1 VLTCCA
7 NSKEHTMNASTPVP
21 PRRPTAGID
30 WASTDHA
37 VAVVDPDGVALKRCT
52 VEHTGAG
59 LGALVKTLQRAD
71 VDAVGIERPDG
82 PVVDALLEAGFTVFV
97 IAPNQLKNLRSR
109 YGSAGN
115 KDDRFDAYVL
125 ADTVRTDRHRLT
137 ALTQD
142 SPQTITLRMTVRARK
157 DLIAARVSMANQ
169 LRAHLQSTLPGAIG
183 LFRDIDSPI
192 TLAFLSRF
200 PSQAKA
206 DWLSPARLQAWLRSA
221 GYYNPTNAAA
231 LHAHL
236 TAAPRG
242 TVGPETAARAAVTL
256 ALVTALSAIRA
267 QIKALEEQITAQL
280 AAHPDGHIFTS
291 LPRAGT
297 VRAARLLAEIG
308 DARGRYPTPEALVCL
323 AGAAPSTRQS
333 GKVKVVSFRWAVDKQ
348 LRGAVTDFAG
358 DSHTA
363 NAWAEDLY
371 RRARERGH
379 DHPHAVRILA
389 RAWLHVIWRCWQD
402 RVAYDPA
409 SHRALQRILA
419 AAA

>member
-1 VLTCCA
+1 MPAPPSRRVDLRP
-7 NSKEHTMNASTPVP
+7 ASTGQATTTPLP
-21 PRRPTAGID
+21 SWT
-30 WASTDHA
+30 
-37 VAVVDPDGVALKRCT
+37 PDGVALKRCT
-52 VEHTGAG
+52 FKHTGAG
-59 LGALVKTLQRAD
+59 LGALVKALQRAD

-82 PVVDALLEAGFTVFV
+82 PVVDALLEAGLTVFV

-157 DLIAARVSMANQ
+157 DLIAARVAMANQ
-169 LRAHLQSTLPGAIG
+169 LRAYLQSTLPGAIG
-183 LFRDIDSPI
+183 LFHDIDSPI
-192 TLAFLSRF
+192 TLAFLTRF

-242 TVGPETAARAAVTL
+242 STGPKAAARAAVTL

-267 QIKALEEQITAQL
+267 QIKALEDQITAQL
-280 AAHPDGHIFTS
+280 AAHPDGHIFTRCHAPEPCAPPACSPRSATPAAATPPRS
-291 LPRAGT
+291 LWSASPGPPPRHDSPARSSRSAGPST
-297 VRAARLLAEIG
+297 SK
-308 DARGRYPTPEALVCL
+308 C
-323 AGAAPSTRQS
+323 AAPSPTS
-333 GKVKVVSFRWAVDKQ
+333 
-348 LRGAVTDFAG
+348 
-358 DSHTA
+358 
-363 NAWAEDLY
+363 
-371 RRARERGH
+371 
-379 DHPHAVRILA
+379 
-389 RAWLHVIWRCWQD
+389 
-402 RVAYDPA
+402 PA
-409 SHRALQRILA
+409 TPELLTW
-419 AAA
+419 

>member
-7 NSKEHTMNASTPVP
+7 NSKEHTMNASTSTA
-21 PRRPTAGID
+21 PRRGTAGVD
-30 WASTDHA
+30 WASKDHA
-37 VAVVDPDGVALKRCT
+37 VAVVDPDGAVVTRCT
-52 VEHTGAG
+52 FEHTDAG
-59 LGALVKTLQRAD
+59 LRALIKALQHVD

-142 SPQTITLRMTVRARK
+142 SPQTVTLRMTVRARK
-157 DLIAARVSMANQ
+157 DLIAARVAMANQ
-169 LRAHLQSTLPGAIG
+169 LRAHLQTTLPGAIG

-192 TLAFLSRF
+192 TLTFLTRF
-200 PSQAKA
+200 PTQAKV
-206 DWLSPARLQAWLRSA
+206 DWLSPLRLQTWLRSA

-236 TAAPRG
+236 VAAPRG
-242 TVGPETAARAAVTL
+242 TTGAEATARAAVTL
-256 ALVTALSAIRA
+256 ALVTALTALRA
-267 QIKALEEQITAQL
+267 QIKALEDQISAQL

-308 DARGRYPTPEALVCL
+308 DARGRYPTPESLVCL

-333 GKVKVVSFRWAVDKQ
+333 GRVKVVSFRWAVDKQ

-363 NAWAEDLY
+363 NAWAADLY
-371 RRARERGH
+371 RRARDRGH

-389 RAWLHVIWRCWQD
+389 RAWLRVIWRCWQD
-402 RVAYDPA
+402 RVAYEPA
-409 SHRALQRILA
+409 NHRALQRILTA
-419 AAA
+419 AG

>member
-1 VLTCCA
+1 
-7 NSKEHTMNASTPVP
+7 MNANTPGA

-30 WASTDHA
+30 WASDDHA
-37 VAVVDPDGVALKRCT
+37 LAVVDPDGVVLTRCT
-52 VEHTGAG
+52 FGHTGAG
-59 LGALVKTLQRAD
+59 LRALVTALQSTD
-71 VDAVGIERPDG
+71 VEAVGIERPDG
-82 PVVDALLEAGFTVFV
+82 PVVDALLQASFTVFV

-125 ADTVRTDRHRLT
+125 ADTVRTDRRRLT
-137 ALTQD
+137 ALTQE

-157 DLIAARVSMANQ
+157 DLIAARVAMANQ

-183 LFRDIDSPI
+183 LFRDINSPI
-192 TLAFLSRF
+192 TLAFLTRF
-200 PSQAKA
+200 PTQAKA
-206 DWLSPARLQAWLRSA
+206 DWLSPARLQALLRST
-221 GYYNPTNAAA
+221 GYPNPTNAPA

-242 TVGPETAARAAVTL
+242 TTGPEAAARAAITL
-256 ALVTALSAIRA
+256 ALVTTLKALRG
-267 QIKALEEQITAQL
+267 QIAALEEQFVAQL

-308 DARGRYPTPEALVCL
+308 DARGWHPTPQSLVCL
-323 AGAAPSTRQS
+323 SAAQRDETALTLPDCRVEGAASAR
-333 GKVKVVSFRWAVDKQ
+333 Q

-363 NAWAEDLY
+363 NAWAADPY
-371 RRARERGH
+371 QRARQCGH
-379 DHPHAVRILA
+379 DHPRGAP
-389 RAWLHVIWRCWQD
+389 QS
-402 RVAYDPA
+402 RVGPQPG
-409 SHRALQRILA
+409 ALCRPPGGAQAEGAGRRG
-419 AAA
+419 